1 MNHAVIM
8 AGGIGSRFWPRSRKK
23 KPKQVLNIF
32 GSNTLLQET
41 VDRISELIPLSEILI
56 VTTAELT
63 EHIRNQLPDL
73 KEKNIIIEP
82 VGRNT
87 APCIGLAA
95 WEIATRDPDGIMV
108 VLPADH
114 LISDRQR
121 FIHCLEQAIDTA
133 RNDDSLV
140 TIGITPTQPE
150 TGYGY
155 IQFDPGDVKPSG
167 AYGVK
172 TFAEK
177 PGLETAERFLKSGDF
192 LWNSGIF
199 IWSVKRIL
207 AEIEHS
213 LPELFAALLAID
225 ELEGKHK
232 NTQYD
237 HIYGGL
243 RPISIDYGVM
253 ERAQNVAVVKGDFS
267 WSDIGNWAEV
277 YRLSPKDSA
286 GNVNL
291 NGHILIDTSN
301 CLIDSSDRLVATVG
315 INDMIIINT
324 QDALLICHRDHA
336 QNVKRVVELMER
348 KKLDEYL

>member
-8 AGGIGSRFWPRSRKK
+8 AGGIGSRFWPRSRKR

-41 VDRISELIPLSEILI
+41 VARVSGLIPPSEILV

-63 EHIRNQLPDL
+63 DHIRNQLPDL
-73 KEKNIIIEP
+73 DKKNIIVEP
-82 VGRNT
+82 VGKNT

-95 WEIATRDPDGIMV
+95 LEIQKRDPDGIMV

-114 LISDRQR
+114 LISDRKR
-121 FIHCLEQAIDTA
+121 FVHCLEQAVNTA
-133 RNDDSLV
+133 QNDDSLV

-155 IQFDPGDVKPSG
+155 IQFDPKAVGKHG

-177 PGLETAERFLKSGDF
+177 PHLEAAQRFLESGDF

-199 IWSVKRIL
+199 IWSVKRII

-213 LPELFAALLAID
+213 LPELYAALMAIA
-225 ELEGKHK
+225 ELSGKDK
-232 NTQYD
+232 KAKFK
-237 HIYGGL
+237 HIYSGL

-253 ERAQNVAVVKGDFS
+253 ERARNVAVVKGDFI

-277 YRLSPKDSA
+277 YRLSPKDKA

-301 CLIDSSDRLVATVG
+301 CMIDSSDRLVAVVG
-315 INDMIIINT
+315 VQDLIIINT
-324 QDALLICHRDHA
+324 RDALLICHRDHA
-336 QNVKRVVELMER
+336 QNVKRVVEHMER
-348 KKLDEYL
+348 NKLDKYL